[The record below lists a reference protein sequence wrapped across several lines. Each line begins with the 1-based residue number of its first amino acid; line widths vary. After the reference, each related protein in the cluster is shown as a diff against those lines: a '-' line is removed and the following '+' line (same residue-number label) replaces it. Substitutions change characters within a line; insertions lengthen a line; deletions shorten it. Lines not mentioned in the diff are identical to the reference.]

1 MLDHCHRALVVWWLS
16 IAESIQGTSV
26 AVAFAFFVAKCAVLC
41 CAVPSFR
48 MTYIHIPLARRQI
61 VGRLLLFGKYTI
73 LALLVLQSDKVRFWI
88 YFLFYCKEKQSWS
101 HVVYVYMYV
110 YWQYDITDRFYL
122 VVSVSTTSSLLL
134 VKQMFV

>member
-73 LALLVLQSDKVRFWI
+73 LALLVLQSYDMMGVESERCW
-88 YFLFYCKEKQSWS
+88 FL
-101 HVVYVYMYV
+101 
-110 YWQYDITDRFYL
+110 L
-122 VVSVSTTSSLLL
+122 VVVFCRGFRIHDWNTNSAWTE
-134 VKQMFV
+134 FNG